1 MISHRSNINK
11 TRISTNTSTDC
22 HNLVKIRENICVIRV
37 WIVNVAVEIIENHCV
52 ICVWLINLRAR
63 NSEKRGADG
72 FIAV

>member
-1 MISHRSNINK
+1 M
-11 TRISTNTSTDC
+11 
-22 HNLVKIRENICVIRV
+22 KIRENICVIRV

-52 ICVWLINLRAR
+52 IYVWLINLRAR